1 MSATKRPILAVL
13 CLVLAISPIQSYS
26 KKGEVV
32 PRQSRYQI
40 ALAEKQGPAPNVT
53 KYDALIQQEAAKYGM
68 DWLMLKSLLAAE
80 SAVGLNGGK
89 STAGAYG
96 IGQFMEPTAKEVKRL
111 AGIDVYVSD
120 ENGIR
125 AAAYYLNRQ
134 IQAKGGDIIRG
145 MASYNW
151 GGGAE
156 GSRSGPGTGLDRL
169 KAGHYPLETT
179 KYPVRIARFYMKYGG
194 QGSFRPIAEAILNG
208 QSLDPSL
215 GTLTS
220 GDVQANCMADPSAF
234 LTDSDGIGALDIPD
248 ALNHDEM
255 AVNEMI
261 DNEAHRRLVNDEW
274 NANVTKVS
282 SRALWV
288 DYTHA
293 LATENYIERKNQEK
307 RQNIEQLT
315 SQLVAL
321 KVQNA
326 NRILT
331 QDAHSNALN
340 NKIINGAPPG
350 VTANNSDPWWKFW

>member
-1 MSATKRPILAVL
+1 MNMTKISTLFVL
-13 CLVLAISPIQSYS
+13 SLVLAITPIAGYS
-26 KKGEVV
+26 KKSVIAKEL
-32 PRQSRYQI
+32 RYPA
-40 ALAEKQGPAPNVT
+40 ALAEKVGPAPNVT
-53 KYDALIQQEAAKYGM
+53 KYDAIIQREAAKYGM

-80 SAVGLNGGK
+80 SAVGLNAGH

-96 IGQFMEPTAKEVKRL
+96 IGQFMPNTAKEVKRL
-111 AGIDVYVSD
+111 AGIDVYASN
-120 ENGIR
+120 ENGIK
-125 AAAYYLNRQ
+125 AAAFYLNRQ

-156 GSRSGPGTGLDRL
+156 GLYSGPGTGLDRL
-169 KAGHYPLETT
+169 KAGQYPGETT
-179 KYPVRIARFYMKYGG
+179 KYPVRIAKYYMLYGG
-194 QGSFRPIAEAILNG
+194 QGSFRPVAEAILNG
-208 QSLDPSL
+208 KAIDPSL
-215 GTLTS
+215 GNLNN
-220 GDVQANCMADPSAF
+220 GDIQGNCMADPSAF
-234 LTDSDGIGALDIPD
+234 LTDSDGIGTLEIPD
-248 ALNHDEM
+248 ALTHDEM

-261 DNEAHRRLVNDEW
+261 DQEAHRRLVNDEW

-293 LATENYIERKNQEK
+293 LATENYIERLNQEK
-307 RQNIEQLT
+307 RANIEQLT

-326 NRILT
+326 NKTLT

-340 NKIINGAPPG
+340 NKIVNGAPPPG
-350 VTANNSDPWWKFW
+350 ATSNNSDPWWKFW